1 MKVLLCIATMVLM
14 LPLLVIAQDH
24 EPLFKHD
31 KYKQPTQL
39 IAEGLLPEVHE
50 LSKLCV
56 SSVTFVRFVVGAD
69 GKVKNVACT
78 PDTPAVIAKSLKQT
92 VLATNG
98 HWSPKEV
105 NGVAVES
112 KPYLLPVV
120 YSVDF
125 GCAKTEESVS
135 TFEEAIKHI
144 LVFDDGSV
152 TESMECT
159 LLPPMVQRYMR
170 STKYNK

>member
-1 MKVLLCIATMVLM
+1 MKVLLCVITLVLM
-14 LPLLVIAQDH
+14 LPSLVVAQDH
-24 EPLFKHD
+24 EPQFKHE

-69 GKVKNVACT
+69 GNVKNVACT
-78 PDTPAVIAKSLKQT
+78 QDTPAVIAKSLKQT

-98 HWSPKEV
+98 HWSPREV

-120 YSVDF
+120 YDVNF
-125 GCAKTEESVS
+125 GCPKSGQSVS
-135 TFEEAIKHI
+135 KFEDAIQHV
-144 LVFDDGSV
+144 LVFDDGTV

-159 LLPPMVQRYMR
+159 LLPPMVQRYVK
-170 STKYNK
+170 SE

>member
-1 MKVLLCIATMVLM
+1 MNILLCIAAMVLM
-14 LPLLVIAQDH
+14 LPSLSTAQNQ
-24 EPLFKHD
+24 EPQFKHE
-31 KYKQPTQL
+31 KYKHPTQL
-39 IAEGLLPEVHE
+39 IAENMIPEVYE

-69 GKVKNVACT
+69 GKVKNIACT

-92 VLATNG
+92 VLAMNG

-105 NGVAVES
+105 NGIAVES

-120 YSVDF
+120 YDVNF
-125 GCAKTEESVS
+125 GCSKSEKSVNK
-135 TFEEAIKHI
+135 FEDAIQHV
-144 LVFDDGSV
+144 LVFDDGTV

-159 LLPPMVQRYMR
+159 VLPPMVQRYMK
-170 STKYNK
+170 SK

>member
-1 MKVLLCIATMVLM
+1 MKVLLCVVTLVLT
-14 LPLLVIAQDH
+14 LPSLLNGQDL
-24 EPLFKHD
+24 EPQFKHD
-31 KYKQPTQL
+31 KYKHPTQL
-39 IAEGLLPEVHE
+39 IADNMMPEVYE

-56 SSVTFVRFVVGAD
+56 SSVTFVRFVIGAD

-92 VLATNG
+92 ITAMSG
-98 HWSPKEV
+98 HWTPKEV

-120 YSVDF
+120 YDVNF
-125 GCAKTEESVS
+125 GCSNSEQSISK
-135 TFEEAIKHI
+135 FEDAIKHV

-152 TESMECT
+152 AESMECT
-159 LLPPMVQRYMR
+159 VLPPMVQRY
-170 STKYNK
+170 SKSK

>member
-1 MKVLLCIATMVLM
+1 MKVLLCFAMMVLM
-14 LPLLVIAQDH
+14 LPALTVAQDH
-24 EPLFKHD
+24 EPQFKHE

-39 IAEGLLPEVHE
+39 IAENMLPEVYE
-50 LSKLCV
+50 LAKLCV

-98 HWSPKEV
+98 HWVPKEV

-120 YSVDF
+120 YNVNF
-125 GCAKTEESVS
+125 GCSKSEKSESK
-135 TFEEAIKHI
+135 FEDAIQHV

-159 LLPPMVQRYMR
+159 LLPPMVQRYVK
-170 STKYNK
+170 SK

>member
-1 MKVLLCIATMVLM
+1 MKVLLCVAILVLT
-14 LPLLVIAQDH
+14 LPSLLRGQDH
-24 EPLFKHD
+24 EPQFKHE
-31 KYKQPTQL
+31 KYKHPTQL
-39 IAEGLLPEVHE
+39 IADNMMPEVYE

-56 SSVTFVRFVVGAD
+56 SSVTFVRFVIGAD

-92 VLATNG
+92 ISSMSG
-98 HWSPKEV
+98 HWIPKEV

-120 YSVDF
+120 YDVNF
-125 GCAKTEESVS
+125 GCSKGEQSIS
-135 TFEEAIKHI
+135 KFEEAIKHV

-159 LLPPMVQRYMR
+159 LLPPMVQRYM
-170 STKYNK
+170 KNN

>member
-1 MKVLLCIATMVLM
+1 MKILLCVITLVLM
-14 LPLLVIAQDH
+14 LPSLVLAQDH
-24 EPLFKHD
+24 EPQFKHD

-56 SSVTFVRFVVGAD
+56 SSVTFLRFVIGAD
-69 GKVKNVACT
+69 GRVKNVACT
-78 PDTPAVIAKSLKQT
+78 PDTPAVIAKSLKQA
-92 VLATNG
+92 VMATSG

-120 YSVDF
+120 YNVDF
-125 GCAKTEESVS
+125 GCSENEETASK
-135 TFEEAIKHI
+135 FADAIKHV

-159 LLPPMVQRYMR
+159 VLPPMVQRFMKSKPDSR
-170 STKYNK
+170 

>member
-1 MKVLLCIATMVLM
+1 MKVLLCVVTLVLL
-14 LPLLVIAQDH
+14 LPSLLLAQDH
-24 EPLFKHD
+24 EPQFKHG
-31 KYKQPTQL
+31 KYKHPTQL
-39 IAEGLLPEVHE
+39 IAENMLPEVHE

-92 VLATNG
+92 VQAMDG

-105 NGVAVES
+105 NGIAVES

-120 YSVDF
+120 YDVNF
-125 GCAKTEESVS
+125 GCPTNEKSVS
-135 TFEEAIKHI
+135 KFEDAIQHV

-159 LLPPMVQRYMR
+159 LLPPMVQRYVK
-170 STKYNK
+170 SK